1 MNQNTIQKLFVAIA
15 ILTLCLTVQAQD
27 WRRHMSRVEEH
38 TIKSEV
44 LGAERN
50 YTIYLPAGYD
60 QNTERTY
67 PVLYLLHGMNDTN
80 KGWYER
86 AHVKDVMDQ
95 LTASGEACEM
105 IIVTPDAG
113 GNIMEGKWNGY
124 FDMEG
129 WHYEKFFFGEFV
141 PMIEATYRIKA
152 DKAYRAIAGLSMGGG
167 GATSYAQR
175 HADMFAT
182 CYAMSALMHLPPAN
196 MDEVNKGNKMALL
209 TDAAHRLSCVDY
221 VTEADDARKQA
232 LKTVQWFVDC
242 GDDDFLF
249 DCNLDF
255 YQAMRREH
263 IPCQLRVRD
272 GGHTWEYWHSALYIA
287 LPYVSRVFGKLTIND

>member
-1 MNQNTIQKLFVAIA
+1 MNKMKRLFIA
-15 ILTLCLTVQAQD
+15 IVALTLCLTIVAQD
-27 WRRHMSRVEEH
+27 WRQHVSRVEEH
-38 TIKSEV
+38 TVYSRV
-44 LGAERN
+44 LGTERN
-50 YTIYLPAGYD
+50 YTVYLPAGYD
-60 QNTERTY
+60 HNTERTY

-95 LTASGEACEM
+95 LTASGEVCEM

-113 GNIMEGKWNGY
+113 GNIRDGKWNGY

-129 WHYEKFFFGEFV
+129 WRYEKFFFVEFM
-141 PMIEATYRIKA
+141 PMIESIYRIKA
-152 DKAYRAIAGLSMGGG
+152 DKAHRAIAGLSMGGG

-175 HADMFAT
+175 HADMFAA
-182 CYAMSALMHLPPAN
+182 CYAVSALMHLPPA
-196 MDEVNKGNKMALL
+196 DVNAVRIGNKMALL
-209 TDAAHRLSCVDY
+209 TDAVHRLSCVDY
-221 VTEADDARKQA
+221 IAKADEARKEQ
-232 LKTVQWFVDC
+232 LRTVEWFVDC

-249 DCNLDF
+249 DCNLEF
-255 YQAMRREH
+255 YQEMRRAR

-287 LPYVSRVFGKLTIND
+287 LPYVSRVFKNMND